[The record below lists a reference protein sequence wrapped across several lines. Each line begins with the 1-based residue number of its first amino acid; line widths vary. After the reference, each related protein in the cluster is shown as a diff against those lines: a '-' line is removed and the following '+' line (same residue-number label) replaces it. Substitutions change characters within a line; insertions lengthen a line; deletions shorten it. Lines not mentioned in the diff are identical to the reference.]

1 MECRKSSVERDVKRY
16 LKGEFWLLAV
26 SEFLLSMSVYV
37 LLPTMPLWL
46 VDNQNLSAVESGL
59 VMGAF
64 SVGLFVLGF
73 FVSFLIERYR
83 RNMVCIIAIAMV
95 AALQALLYYLDSLHC
110 QYIDLPVLLLL
121 RFAMGAVFG
130 LSQMV
135 LCSTLIIDTCES
147 ALRTEANFTTGWF
160 GRIALALGPLTG
172 LLLLRYMDYSMV
184 FLVAMGCAVV
194 SLVLVLLVNF
204 PFRIPDDEVSVCCL
218 DRFFLPHGTVL
229 FMNLLLITIAFGML
243 LSLHLSVRFY
253 AMVMCG
259 FLGVLLCWRF
269 VFRDADLKSEVVTGL
284 ILLGAALIMLLSRST
299 LPIVS
304 YAAPMFIGLGMGLI
318 GSRFLLFFIKLS
330 RHCQRGT
337 SQSTF
342 MLGWESGIA
351 LGIGL
356 GLACFNGEPQ
366 LLMFTSLLLV
376 IFALTAYQFSHSWFI
391 KNKNR

>member
-1 MECRKSSVERDVKRY
+1 MNAQNTSVHIRLWQY
-16 LKGEFWLLAV
+16 EFWLLAI
-26 SEFLLSMSVYV
+26 SEFLLSMSVYM

-46 VDNQNLSAVESGL
+46 SDNQNLSDVEAGL

-64 SVGLFVLGF
+64 GAGLFALGA
-73 FVSFLIERYR
+73 FVSFLIQRYR
-83 RNMVCIIAIAMV
+83 RNIVCIVAIAAV
-95 AALQALLYYLDSLHC
+95 AALLGMLYYLDGLRY
-110 QYIDLPVLLLL
+110 QFVEFPVLLLL
-121 RFAMGAVFG
+121 RFAMGAAFG

-147 ALRTEANFTTGWF
+147 FQRTEANFATGWF

-172 LLLLRYMDYSMV
+172 LMMLHYTDHAMV
-184 FLVAMGCAVV
+184 FLAAMVCAVA

-204 PFRIPDDEVSVCCL
+204 PFRIPDDDVSVFCL

-229 FMNLLLITIAFGML
+229 FMNLLLVTMAFGML
-243 LSLHLSVRFY
+243 LSMQLPVLFY
-253 AMVMCG
+253 AMMMCG
-259 FLGVLLCWRF
+259 FLGALLCWRF
-269 VFRDADLKSEVVTGL
+269 VFRDAELKSEVVTGL
-284 ILLGAALIMLLSRST
+284 ILLGAALIMLLTRST

-304 YAAPMFIGLGMGLI
+304 YAAPMFFGLGMGLI

-351 LGIGL
+351 IGLGL
-356 GLACFNGEPQ
+356 GLACFNGASQ
-366 LLMFTSLLLV
+366 LLMFTSLFLV
-376 IFALTAYQFSHSWFI
+376 VLSLAAYQFSHNWFI